1 MVLFIRGVAMTQS
14 RLPTYSLDPDLQPNI
29 EDLVIEDDNPPYE
42 PLDPDLY
49 PNIDDLVIEDET
61 PVDNFL
67 SAKLQRL
74 LVEILYSSW
83 ASLGMDRPFL
93 ADADI
98 GLFWS
103 VGQPPIVPD
112 VFLSLDVAVPQDFRE
127 KRHRTY
133 LMWEMG
139 KAPDVVI
146 EIVSNRV
153 GHELGRK
160 RDTYARLGVPYYVV
174 FDPLRQLGDDRL
186 WVFGL
191 HEGQYAPL
199 AEPWLEQV
207 GLGLTLWEGS
217 FEGLTTTWLRWCD
230 QDGTLLPT
238 GAERAEQE
246 RQQAEK
252 ARLRAEQAEAKAA
265 RLAARLREL
274 GLDPDA
280 LGD

>member
-1 MVLFIRGVAMTQS
+1 MVLFICGGTMTQS

-29 EDLVIEDDNPPYE
+29 DDLVIEDDDPPYE

-49 PNIDDLVIEDET
+49 PNIDDLVIEDDT

-98 GLFWS
+98 GLFWA

-112 VFLSLDVAVPQDFRE
+112 VFLSLDVEVPQDFRE

-133 LMWEMG
+133 LLWEIG
-139 KAPDVVI
+139 KSPEVVI

-153 GHELGRK
+153 GNELGRK
-160 RDTYARLGVPYYVV
+160 RETYARLGVAYYVV
-174 FDPLRQLGDDRL
+174 FDPLRQLGDEPLRVL
-186 WVFGL
+186 GL
-191 HEGQYAPL
+191 HEGRYAPL
-199 AEPWLEQV
+199 TEPWLEQV

-230 QDGTLLPT
+230 RDGNLLPT

-246 RQQAEK
+246 GQ
-252 ARLRAEQAEAKAA
+252 RAAQAEAKAA
-265 RLAARLREL
+265 KLAARLREL

-280 LGD
+280 LGE

>member
-1 MVLFIRGVAMTQS
+1 MVLFICGGTMTQS

-29 EDLVIEDDNPPYE
+29 DDLVIEDD
-42 PLDPDLY
+42 
-49 PNIDDLVIEDET
+49 T

-98 GLFWS
+98 GLFWA

-112 VFLSLDVAVPQDFRE
+112 VFLSLDVEVPQDFRE

-133 LMWEMG
+133 LLWEIG
-139 KAPDVVI
+139 KSPEVVI

-153 GHELGRK
+153 GNELGRK
-160 RDTYARLGVPYYVV
+160 LETYARLGVAYYVV
-174 FDPLRQLGDDRL
+174 FDPLRQLGDEPLRVL
-186 WVFGL
+186 GL
-191 HEGQYAPL
+191 HEGRYAPL
-199 AEPWLEQV
+199 TEPWLEQV

-230 QDGTLLPT
+230 RDGNLLPT
-238 GAERAEQE
+238 GAERA
-246 RQQAEK
+246 A
-252 ARLRAEQAEAKAA
+252 QAEAKAA
-265 RLAARLREL
+265 KLAARLREL

-280 LGD
+280 LGE